1 MKSFSGW
8 EPVESPQDPG
18 SEFNPWAP
26 RGWDTLFFN
35 RDQWLFLRP
44 TTCNMKTA
52 LPDLSKRYS
61 NHDHDKTLETKSYK
75 FGRALSFQLVP
86 MWWRCVMCRSFG
98 LKGQLKKV
106 KQWREPTLERT
117 VCTKSNNC
125 KRNRSSRYKFVEMGH
140 FCIYPRSK
148 KFVSLL
154 CVWWDLLDPRPYRG
168 IPGTV

>member
-1 MKSFSGW
+1 MSSERLRHIIFQSWSVIVFKTNNLQHEDCSSLSFKMIFKPRPWQNFGDQVLQIWKSF
-8 EPVESPQDPG
+8 
-18 SEFNPWAP
+18 N
-26 RGWDTLFFN
+26 
-35 RDQWLFLRP
+35 
-44 TTCNMKTA
+44 
-52 LPDLSKRYS
+52 
-61 NHDHDKTLETKSYK
+61 
-75 FGRALSFQLVP
+75 FQLVP

-106 KQWREPTLERT
+106 KQWWEPTLERT